1 MACQAYGCLTRQGYG
16 KSLFCFPKNKKNYH
30 QVSFETGSF
39 EMVFANQLVPI
50 TGEAFF
56 YAEVGQ
62 PSQVELFLFHG
73 VRCLSLMR
81 HIYKRFFFQN

>member
-1 MACQAYGCLTRQGYG
+1 MLDKRMHLILKCC
-16 KSLFCFPKNKKNYH
+16 H
-30 QVSFETGSF
+30 QVSFETGSL
-39 EMVFANQLVPI
+39 EMVFANQLVLI

-73 VRCLSLMR
+73 VR
-81 HIYKRFFFQN
+81 KTK